1 MAKPKGSKVLRRKR
15 KVKCK
20 TIREEEVK
28 KGRKQGLRVVR
39 KRGQWEV
46 EGKGSTGG
54 VGRRR

>member
-39 KRGQWEV
+39 RG
-46 EGKGSTGG
+46 SS
-54 VGRRR
+54 GR